1 MAKPIVR
8 ISESAGFCF
17 GVERA
22 LETTLRA
29 AEEAPEP
36 VNTLGPLIHNP
47 TVIADL
53 NARGV
58 GVLSDASEA
67 HSGTIILRSH
77 GVPREVRQE
86 LIHSGLEVIDATCP
100 FVTSAQEKAAQLFE
114 AGYLVVILG
123 EREHPEVL
131 ALRSYAGE
139 DSLVVESPA
148 DLPPDLP
155 SRRLGVVVQ
164 TTQSHERLS
173 ELVAHL
179 APRVRELLVHN
190 TICSATEQR
199 QAAAITMAS
208 TVDVVVVVGGRNS
221 ANTRRLAELC
231 KAQQPRTFHVESA
244 AELAPTW
251 FGGARV
257 VGVTAGASTP
267 PDQIDQVV
275 HTIEEI
281 ET

>member
-1 MAKPIVR
+1 MSRREVR

-22 LETTLRA
+22 LETTLQA
-29 AEEAPEP
+29 ADEAPEP

-47 TVIADL
+47 SVIADL
-53 NARGV
+53 KTKGV
-58 GVLSDASEA
+58 GVLSDPSEA
-67 HSGTIILRSH
+67 RSGTIILRSH
-77 GVPREVRQE
+77 GVPREVRKQ
-86 LIHSGLEVIDATCP
+86 LSRSGLTVIDATCP
-100 FVTSAQEKAAQLFE
+100 FVTSAQEKAAQMHE

-148 DLPPDLP
+148 DLPEKLP
-155 SRRLGVVVQ
+155 SRRVGVVVQ

-173 ELVAHL
+173 GLVAHL
-179 APRVRELLVHN
+179 APRVRELLLHN

-208 TVDVVVVVGGRNS
+208 SVDAVVVVGGRNS

-231 KAQQPRTFHVESA
+231 KDRQPRTFHVESA
-244 AELAPTW
+244 AELDPEW
-251 FGGARV
+251 FRGAAV

-267 PDQIDQVV
+267 PDQINEVV
-275 HTIEEI
+275 RTIEEI
-281 ET
+281 EK

>member
-1 MAKPIVR
+1 MAHPVVR

-22 LETTLRA
+22 LETTLQA
-29 AEEAPEP
+29 AEEAPAP

-47 TVIADL
+47 SVIADL
-53 NARGV
+53 KEKGV
-58 GVLSDASEA
+58 GVLSEPSEA
-67 HSGTIILRSH
+67 HSGTVILRSH

-86 LIHSGLEVIDATCP
+86 LSESNLTVIDATCP
-100 FVTSAQEKAAQLFE
+100 FVTSAQEKAARLHK

-131 ALRSYAGE
+131 ALRSYAGD

-148 DLPPDLP
+148 DLPAELP
-155 SRRLGVVVQ
+155 SRRVGVVVQ
-164 TTQSHERLS
+164 TTQSQERLA
-173 ELVAHL
+173 ELVAHI

-199 QAAAITMAS
+199 QAAAITMARS
-208 TVDVVVVVGGRNS
+208 VDAVVVVGGRNS

-231 KAQQPRTFHVESA
+231 GDQQAHTYHVESA
-244 AELAPTW
+244 TEIDPAW
-251 FGGARV
+251 FRGVEV

-267 PDQIDQVV
+267 PEQIDEVV
-275 HTIEEI
+275 RTIEEI

>member
-1 MAKPIVR
+1 MARPVVR

-22 LETTLRA
+22 LATTLEA
-29 AEEAPEP
+29 VEDAPEP

-53 NARGV
+53 KGKGV
-58 GVLSDASEA
+58 GVVSDPSEA
-67 HSGTIILRSH
+67 RAGTVILRSH
-77 GVPREVRQE
+77 GVPREMRQQ
-86 LIHSGLEVIDATCP
+86 LSASGLTIIDATCP
-100 FVTSAQEKAAQLFE
+100 FVTSAQEKAARLHKD
-114 AGYLVVILG
+114 GYLVVILG

-148 DLPPDLP
+148 DLPPELP
-155 SRRLGVVVQ
+155 SRRIGVVVQ
-164 TTQSHERLS
+164 TTQSHERLA

-179 APRVRELLVHN
+179 APRARELLVHN

-199 QAAAITMAS
+199 QAAAITMAT
-208 TVDVVVVVGGRNS
+208 TVDAVVVVGGRNS

-231 KAQQPRTFHVESA
+231 KDRQPRTYHVESA
-244 AELAPTW
+244 AELDPAW
-251 FGGARV
+251 FQGARV

-267 PDQIDQVV
+267 PDQIEQVV
-275 HTIEEI
+275 RTIEEI

>member
-1 MAKPIVR
+1 MPRPEVR

-22 LETTLRA
+22 LATTLEA
-29 AEEAPEP
+29 VEQAPEP

-47 TVIADL
+47 SVIADL
-53 NARGV
+53 KGKGV
-58 GVLSDASEA
+58 GVLSDPSDARA
-67 HSGTIILRSH
+67 GTVILRSH
-77 GVPREVRQE
+77 GVPREVRQRLSE
-86 LIHSGLEVIDATCP
+86 SGLTIIDATCP
-100 FVTSAQEKAAQLFE
+100 FVTSAQEKAARLHRD
-114 AGYLVVILG
+114 GYLVIILG

-139 DSLVVESPA
+139 QSLVVESPA
-148 DLPPDLP
+148 DLPRELP
-155 SRRLGVVVQ
+155 SKRVGVVVQ
-164 TTQSHERLS
+164 TTQSHVRLA
-173 ELVAHL
+173 ELVADL

-231 KAQQPRTFHVESA
+231 KDRQSRTYHVESA
-244 AELAPTW
+244 AEIEPHW
-251 FGGARV
+251 FRGARV

-267 PDQIDQVV
+267 PDQIDDVV
-275 HTIEEI
+275 RTIEEI

>member
-1 MAKPIVR
+1 MSRAAVR
-8 ISESAGFCF
+8 ISDSAGFCF

-22 LETTLRA
+22 LETTLQA

-47 TVIADL
+47 SVIAAL
-53 NARGV
+53 KTKGV
-58 GVLSDASEA
+58 GVLSDPSEA
-67 HSGTIILRSH
+67 TSGTVILRSH
-77 GVPREVRQE
+77 GVPREVRQRLFE
-86 LIHSGLEVIDATCP
+86 SQLSVIDATCP
-100 FVTSAQEKAAQLFE
+100 FVTSAQEKAASLHE
-114 AGYLVVILG
+114 DGYRVVILG

-148 DLPPDLP
+148 DLPVDLH
-155 SRRLGVVVQ
+155 SRRMGVVVQ
-164 TTQSHERLS
+164 TTQSHERLA

-208 TVDVVVVVGGRNS
+208 QVDVVVVVGGRNS

-231 KAQQPRTFHVESA
+231 SAQQPRTYHVESA
-244 AELAPTW
+244 AEIDPAWLR
-251 FGGARV
+251 GARV

-267 PDQIDQVV
+267 PEQIEEVV
-275 HTIEEI
+275 RTIEEI

>member
-1 MAKPIVR
+1 MARPVVR

-22 LETTLRA
+22 LATTLEA
-29 AEEAPEP
+29 AEAAPEP

-47 TVIADL
+47 SVIAAL
-53 NARGV
+53 KSKGV
-58 GVLSDASEA
+58 GVVSDSSEA
-67 HSGTIILRSH
+67 RAGTVILRSH
-77 GVPREVRQE
+77 GVPREMRQE
-86 LIHSGLEVIDATCP
+86 LSASGLTIIDATCP
-100 FVTSAQEKAAQLFE
+100 FVTSAQEKAASLHKD
-114 AGYLVVILG
+114 GYLVVILG

-139 DSLVVESPA
+139 QSLVVESPA
-148 DLPPDLP
+148 DLPPELP
-155 SRRLGVVVQ
+155 SRRIGVVVQ
-164 TTQSHERLS
+164 TTQSHERLA

-199 QAAAITMAS
+199 QAAAITMA
-208 TVDVVVVVGGRNS
+208 TAVDAVVVVGGRNS

-231 KAQQPRTFHVESA
+231 RDRQPRTYHVESA
-244 AELAPTW
+244 AELDPVW
-251 FGGARV
+251 FRGAQI

-267 PDQIDQVV
+267 PDQIDDVV
-275 HTIEEI
+275 RTIEEI